1 MLGYVSIYRDITRY
15 NFKITKE
22 STMFKMHRMFQGPWQ
37 ESPFQKGDLK
47 YVILD
52 LIKDKPRHGYEII
65 RILEERSHGFYTP
78 SPGAVYPTL
87 QLLEEMGYITATE
100 QDGKKVYTITGEGRQ
115 FLSDRGQFTEDI
127 KKHMR
132 ERWSPRNATEI
143 RETMAEIGRIGRLIG
158 KRFRNIDAEKM
169 SRIREVISRAYSDI
183 ETILEQ

>member
-1 MLGYVSIYRDITRY
+1 
-15 NFKITKE
+15 
-22 STMFKMHRMFQGPWQ
+22 MFKMHRMFHGPWQ

-52 LIKDKPRHGYEII
+52 LIKDKPCHGYEII

-87 QLLEEMGYITATE
+87 QLLEELGYIEATE
-100 QDGKKVYTITGEGRQ
+100 QDGKKVYTITDEGKQ
-115 FLSDRGQFTEDI
+115 FLSDREHFAEDI

-132 ERWSPRNATEI
+132 EHWSPKNTTEM

-158 KRFRNIDAEKM
+158 RSFRNIDAEKIR
-169 SRIREVISRAYSDI
+169 RIREVISRAYSDI